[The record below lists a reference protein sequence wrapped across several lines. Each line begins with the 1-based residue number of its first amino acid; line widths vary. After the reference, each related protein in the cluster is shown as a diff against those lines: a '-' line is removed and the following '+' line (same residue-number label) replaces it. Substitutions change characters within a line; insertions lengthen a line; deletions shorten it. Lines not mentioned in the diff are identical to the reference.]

1 MFNFSIFIPQTA
13 PSPRKEPPPKPK
25 LAPKPTSPPQEE
37 TPNSLGIVEQALERM
52 LMKSPSRRDSY
63 SDSTDEEGEEDEEG
77 FSPAGQ
83 NESAWEMDD
92 TIHSA
97 YVNASQ
103 SADRAEASRRSETG
117 FFQEI
122 SS

>member
-1 MFNFSIFIPQTA
+1 
-13 PSPRKEPPPKPK
+13 
-25 LAPKPTSPPQEE
+25 
-37 TPNSLGIVEQALERM
+37 
-52 LMKSPSRRDSY
+52 MKSPSRRDSY

-103 SADRAEASRRSETG
+103 SADRAEASRRSGTG

-122 SS
+122 SSWEPLGRLKQKLRKIMRKQNYT